1 MKVIG
6 KRLTQ
11 LGNASSQQLC
21 GLSKERNRVALAD
34 VGLASAAFK
43 TFVRYAAFVEAGRRL
58 GSVEGGAA
66 EIDLSRVAAV

>member
-1 MKVIG
+1 MIIG

-11 LGNASSQQLC
+11 FGNVSLSKQLC
-21 GLSKERNRVALAD
+21 GLSKEQNRAAPTD

-58 GSVEGGAA
+58 
-66 EIDLSRVAAV
+66 RKR